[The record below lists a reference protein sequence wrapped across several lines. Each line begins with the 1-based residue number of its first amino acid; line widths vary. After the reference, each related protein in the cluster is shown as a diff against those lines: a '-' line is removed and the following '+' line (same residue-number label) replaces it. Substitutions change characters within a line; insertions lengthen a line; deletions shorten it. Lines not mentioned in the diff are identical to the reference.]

1 MPRSGRSCGNA
12 LTEDCMPLT
21 PTSTGSSKSW
31 TESPGYDEGTLVS
44 SLGPSLPLHP
54 HWWSLLFRICPGS
67 FQMDSKDSPKHVS
80 QSWALFWSSFHLG
93 FSCASFAIDALPR
106 GQRSELF
113 SSVHSA
119 RLHPSL
125 QVSRALIM
133 SLAHLSYSVL
143 FYRYLL
149 IFKNP
154 LLNHIGCVII
164 YDDIVLLV

>member
-31 TESPGYDEGTLVS
+31 TESPGYVEETLCPVLAPVCLFVLIGPCS
-44 SLGPSLPLHP
+44 SASA
-54 HWWSLLFRICPGS
+54 PGS
-67 FQMDSKDSPKHVS
+67 FQMDGKDSPKHVL

-93 FSCASFAIDALPR
+93 FSCASFAIDALPK
-106 GQRSELF
+106 GQRSEVF

-125 QVSRALIM
+125 RICRALIM
-133 SLAHLSYSVL
+133 SLAHLYSVL

-149 IFKNP
+149 LFKNP
-154 LLNHIGCVII
+154 LLNHIGYVII
-164 YDDIVLLV
+164 YDDTILLA